1 MKRFLVAFALA
12 AYAAHGASAETLT
25 ASTGGRT
32 NWDSVI
38 LEMGAAKGFFK
49 QEGIDFELSP
59 TDGGAATLQ
68 PAVAG
73 RVDLALAVGFL
84 SVISAYAKG
93 APIKVISAEA
103 TGAPELFWYTKPSS
117 GIKGIKDAA
126 GKTMAYSANGST
138 SNLMLLALLNQ
149 EKVAAKP
156 IATGTTATTMTQVM
170 TGQID
175 VGYSVAPFGLPDVEA
190 GKIIILARSTDVV
203 SMRNET
209 IRVNVANAEALKT
222 KRAAIEKFFRG
233 YLHTLDWAYS
243 DPHGFDA
250 LAEALAMPRELIIK
264 AMPVYYPKAMF
275 QLADIRGLASVMEE
289 AVATKNIAAPLSK
302 ERIADFIDI
311 VPKPRG
317 K

>member
-1 MKRFLVAFALA
+1 MRKFLVAFVIA
-12 AYAAHGASAETLT
+12 AFGAHGAAGETLT

-38 LEMGAAKGFFK
+38 LEMGASKGFFK

-84 SVISAYAKG
+84 GVISAYSKG
-93 APIKVISAEA
+93 APIRVISAEA

-117 GIKGIKDAA
+117 GIKSIKDAA
-126 GKTMAYSANGST
+126 GKTMAFSANGST
-138 SNLMLLALLNQ
+138 SNLLLLALLNQ

-156 IATGTTATTMTQVM
+156 IATGTTATTLTQVM

-175 VGYSVAPFGLPDVEA
+175 VGYSVAPFALPDVEA
-190 GKIIILARSTDVV
+190 GKIVILARSTDVV

-209 IRVNVANAEALKT
+209 IRVNVANAELLKT

-233 YLHTLDWAYS
+233 YRHTLDWAYS

-250 LAEALAMPRELIIK
+250 LSEALHMPIELIQK
-264 AMPVYYPKAMF
+264 AMPVYYPKTMF
-275 QLADIRGLASVMEE
+275 QLAEIRGLASVMGE
-289 AVATKNIAAPLSK
+289 AVATRNIAAPLTQQQ
-302 ERIADFIDI
+302 IADFIDI
-311 VPKPRG
+311 VPKAGG